1 MKPNTLINRFNAIH
15 EPFRL
20 RITGEITG
28 EKVQL
33 VSASNGAET
42 VHMEVWKQ
50 DGKLVTRQ
58 VYFLSW
64 RFPLDMVMQF
74 LQMAE
79 KYFRLQSKRPVKEK
93 K

>member
-1 MKPNTLINRFNAIH
+1 MKPNTLIDRFNTVN
-15 EPFRL
+15 EPYRL
-20 RITGEITG
+20 KITS

-33 VSASNGAET
+33 VSASNGVET

>member
-1 MKPNTLINRFNAIH
+1 MRTATLIDRFNTVN
-15 EPFRL
+15 EPYRL
-20 RITGEITG
+20 KITG

-64 RFPLDMVMQF
+64 RFPLEMVMQF

>member
-1 MKPNTLINRFNAIH
+1 MKPHTLIDRFNTVY
-15 EPFRL
+15 EPYRL
-20 RITGEITG
+20 KITG

-58 VYFLSW
+58 VYFMSW
-64 RFPLDMVMQF
+64 RFPLEMVMNF

-79 KYFRLQSKRPVKEK
+79 KYFRLQVKPPAKEK